1 MRRPW
6 PTGGLSRQ
14 NKINLLEYSLFT
26 NLILIFRIKTG
37 PVYNLAVPSNIIND
51 KNIPDTIYII
61 KVK

>member
-1 MRRPW
+1 M
-6 PTGGLSRQ
+6 
-14 NKINLLEYSLFT
+14 KI
-26 NLILIFRIKTG
+26 G